1 MGTAILASD
10 VVILDLLRQQDEMTV
25 VQLTAAIGVTATA
38 IRQRLVRLL
47 DQELIE
53 RSTVPSVRGRPR
65 HVYCLTTKGRR
76 RSGENF
82 ADLAIALWQEI
93 RQIEDPVVRSG
104 LAARISRR
112 LASMYADKVVGD
124 SLEQR
129 MYAVKALFEDRQLP
143 VVVNTRGKL
152 PVISVETCPYP
163 DLAEQD
169 REICQMEGMLFS
181 EILGVQMNLTSCEL
195 DGDCNCTFEPSS

>member
-1 MGTAILASD
+1 MTEAILSSD
-10 VVILDLLRQQDEMTV
+10 VAILDLLRKQGEMTIR
-25 VQLTAAIGVTATA
+25 QLTMVLEVTDTA
-38 IRQRLVRLL
+38 VRQRLKRLQQQQLVVRSKLA
-47 DQELIE
+47 
-53 RSTVPSVRGRPR
+53 PSRGRPQFIYR
-65 HVYCLTTKGRR
+65 LTSKGRR

-82 ADLAIALWQEI
+82 ADLAIALWHEI

-112 LASMYADKVVGD
+112 LASMYADQVTGD

-143 VVVNTRGKL
+143 VVVDTRDKL
-152 PVISVETCPYP
+152 PVISIEACPYP
-163 DLAEQD
+163 DLAEHD
-169 REICQMEGMLFS
+169 REICNMEGMLFS